1 MVTTFNPTIIMLKH
15 IICIAGLALA
25 LASCEKIEKVEAPV
39 FSVTT
44 EKDTYAAG
52 ESVIFFFH
60 GNPDIIS
67 CYTGELGNN
76 YDYTDGRIAEPD
88 FLITFDQQHIDGQ
101 QLDQFHVLVSKN
113 FDEDYSYEGITA
125 SDVEW
130 IDISDRFNLLGPYK
144 DADKQVI
151 GTNAYTNVGT
161 ANITDLLDGDRTKL
175 YFAVR
180 YTAEP
185 WSNGHD
191 THITRVK
198 NFVLSSRYET
208 LNTELTTWGGFGW
221 QMTTK
226 FEQQAPPRNSEIQEA
241 NKVIQFRVGWG
252 NKPGG
257 GTYQSDGADNWAITQ
272 AVWLDRVLDMGPDR
286 AIGIKGVNDV
296 KKESFEYEFEYPGT
310 YEVVFRAQ
318 NANIDGSKETICKL
332 RIHITDPEA
341 GE

>member
-52 ESVIFFFH
+52 ESVKFFFH

-125 SDVEW
+125 SDVE
-130 IDISDRFNLLGPYK
+130 SS
-144 DADKQVI
+144 A
-151 GTNAYTNVGT
+151 
-161 ANITDLLDGDRTKL
+161 RTP
-175 YFAVR
+175 
-180 YTAEP
+180 TP
-185 WSNGHD
+185 MS
-191 THITRVK
+191 
-198 NFVLSSRYET
+198 
-208 LNTELTTWGGFGW
+208 ELRTSPICSTVTG
-221 QMTTK
+221 
-226 FEQQAPPRNSEIQEA
+226 RNSISPFGTQPNRGRTDTTLISPASRTSCSRRVMKRSIQ
-241 NKVIQFRVGWG
+241 
-252 NKPGG
+252 
-257 GTYQSDGADNWAITQ
+257 S
-272 AVWLDRVLDMGPDR
+272 
-286 AIGIKGVNDV
+286 
-296 KKESFEYEFEYPGT
+296 
-310 YEVVFRAQ
+310 
-318 NANIDGSKETICKL
+318 
-332 RIHITDPEA
+332 
-341 GE
+341 

>member
-52 ESVIFFFH
+52 ESVKFFFH

-130 IDISDRFNLLGPYK
+130 IDRPFQP
-144 DADKQVI
+144 A
-151 GTNAYTNVGT
+151 
-161 ANITDLLDGDRTKL
+161 
-175 YFAVR
+175 
-180 YTAEP
+180 
-185 WSNGHD
+185 
-191 THITRVK
+191 
-198 NFVLSSRYET
+198 
-208 LNTELTTWGGFGW
+208 
-221 QMTTK
+221 
-226 FEQQAPPRNSEIQEA
+226 
-241 NKVIQFRVGWG
+241 
-252 NKPGG
+252 
-257 GTYQSDGADNWAITQ
+257 GALQ
-272 AVWLDRVLDMGPDR
+272 GRR
-286 AIGIKGVNDV
+286 
-296 KKESFEYEFEYPGT
+296 
-310 YEVVFRAQ
+310 
-318 NANIDGSKETICKL
+318 
-332 RIHITDPEA
+332 
-341 GE
+341 

>member
-52 ESVIFFFH
+52 ESVKFFFH

-185 WSNGHD
+185 WSN
-191 THITRVK
+191 
-198 NFVLSSRYET
+198 
-208 LNTELTTWGGFGW
+208 
-221 QMTTK
+221 
-226 FEQQAPPRNSEIQEA
+226 
-241 NKVIQFRVGWG
+241 
-252 NKPGG
+252 
-257 GTYQSDGADNWAITQ
+257 
-272 AVWLDRVLDMGPDR
+272 
-286 AIGIKGVNDV
+286 
-296 KKESFEYEFEYPGT
+296 
-310 YEVVFRAQ
+310 
-318 NANIDGSKETICKL
+318 
-332 RIHITDPEA
+332 
-341 GE
+341 